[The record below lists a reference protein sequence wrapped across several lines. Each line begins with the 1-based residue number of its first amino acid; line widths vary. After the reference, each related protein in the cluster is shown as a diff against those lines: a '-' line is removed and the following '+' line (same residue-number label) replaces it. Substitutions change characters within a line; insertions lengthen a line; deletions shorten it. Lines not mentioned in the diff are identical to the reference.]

1 LADDENDDPVA
12 VRRARRAL
20 ALYIAGFIFVS
31 SLLLILNVGM
41 VYSLYTGIAIFLT
54 ESFAQQ
60 IGQLLLLIG
69 PFALLF
75 LEWYLY
81 DLLRQPFRRYR

>member
-1 LADDENDDPVA
+1 LAEEANDDPVA

-20 ALYIAGFIFVS
+20 ALYIAGFILVS
-31 SLLLILNVGM
+31 SLLLVLNVGM
-41 VYSLYTGIAIFLT
+41 VYSLYTGIAIFIP
-54 ESFAQQ
+54 ESFARQ

-69 PFALLF
+69 PFMLLF

-81 DLLRQPFRRYR
+81 DLIRQPFRRFR

>member
-1 LADDENDDPVA
+1 LADEVNDDPVA

-20 ALYIAGFIFVS
+20 GLYIAGFIFVS

-41 VYSLYTGIAIFLT
+41 VYSLYSGIAIFIPET
-54 ESFAQQ
+54 FARQ

-69 PFALLF
+69 PFMLLF
-75 LEWYLY
+75 VEWYLY
-81 DLLRQPFRRYR
+81 DLLRHPFRRYR

>member
-31 SLLLILNVGM
+31 SLLLILNIGM
-41 VYSLYTGIAIFLT
+41 IYSLYTGIAMYIDEPF
-54 ESFAQQ
+54 SKK

>member
-1 LADDENDDPVA
+1 LADDANDDPVA
-12 VRRARRAL
+12 VRKARRAL

-31 SLLLILNVGM
+31 SLLLILNIGM
-41 VYSLYTGIAIFLT
+41 VYSLYTGIAFFIPETF
-54 ESFAQQ
+54 SKQ

>member
-1 LADDENDDPVA
+1 LVDEANDDPVA

-20 ALYIAGFIFVS
+20 AFYIAGFMFVS

-41 VYSLYTGIAIFLT
+41 VYSFYTGIAIFIPET
-54 ESFAQQ
+54 FARQ

-69 PFALLF
+69 PFMLLF

-81 DLLRQPFRRYR
+81 DLIRQPFRRFR